1 LEALMST
8 VPNLTGQGDKYSA
21 RQARLVAGLKAA
33 GLDGIVL
40 NPGPTLAYLTGLQ
53 FHLME
58 RPVAAIFTPDQPPV
72 LVLPELEQAKLTA
85 LAFPIR
91 PVYYG
96 EDPSAWP
103 DAFQA
108 AVRLA
113 EIETGRVGVE
123 PVRLRFLELEYLQ
136 SAAPETRFS
145 AAGQFLAG
153 LRMRK
158 DADEVAAMRNAVAIA
173 QNALLATLPSIR
185 SGMTE
190 RELAAELTLQL
201 LRAGAESELPFAPIV
216 SSGPNSANPH
226 AVPSERRLT
235 PGDLLVIDWGATYR
249 GYISDLTRTFS
260 VGEPEPELARIAK
273 IVAAANAAGRA
284 AVHPGITAGEV
295 DRATRAVIEAEGY
308 GPEFFHR
315 TGHGVGME
323 AHEEPYIR
331 AGSSLELEPGM
342 AFTIEPGIYLTG
354 RNGVRIED
362 NVVVTENG
370 SDCLSD
376 LPREL
381 RIVGA

>member
-1 LEALMST
+1 
-8 VPNLTGQGDKYSA
+8 
-21 RQARLVAGLKAA
+21 
-33 GLDGIVL
+33 
-40 NPGPTLAYLTGLQ
+40 
-53 FHLME
+53 
-58 RPVAAIFTPDQPPV
+58 
-72 LVLPELEQAKLTA
+72 LEQAKLTG

-91 PVYYG
+91 PVHYG
-96 EDPSAWP
+96 EDPSAWLE
-103 DAFQA
+103 AFQT

-113 EIETGRVGVE
+113 EIETGKVGVE
-123 PVRLRFLELEYLQ
+123 PVRLRFLELEYLK
-136 SAAPETRFS
+136 AAAQEARFT

-158 DADEVAAMRNAVAIA
+158 DADEVAAMRRAVVIA

-190 RELAAELTLQL
+190 RELASELTLQL

-226 AVPSERRLT
+226 AVPSERRLA
-235 PGDLLVIDWGATYR
+235 PGDLLVIDWGSAHR
-249 GYISDLTRTFS
+249 GYISDLTRTFA
-260 VGEPEPELARIAK
+260 VGEPGPDLARIAK

-284 AVHPGITAGEV
+284 VVRPGITAGEV
-295 DRATRAVIEAEGY
+295 DRAARAVIEAEGY

-323 AHEEPYIR
+323 GHEEPYIR

-362 NVVVTENG
+362 NIVVTENG